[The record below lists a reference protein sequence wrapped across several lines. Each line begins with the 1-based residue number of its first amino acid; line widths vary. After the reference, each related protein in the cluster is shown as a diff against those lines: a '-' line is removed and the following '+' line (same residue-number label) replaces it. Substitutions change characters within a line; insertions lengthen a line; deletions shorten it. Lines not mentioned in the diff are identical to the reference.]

1 MEATSSVAMEVMG
14 FERGL
19 DRLRELDVAVGLIST
34 DRSPSIKKR
43 MQSEKFKD
51 KILHEFDPWHVAKGK

>member
-1 MEATSSVAMEVMG
+1 MEATSSVAMEVLG

-19 DRLRELDVAVGLIST
+19 DHFRELDVAVGLIST
-34 DRSPSIKKR
+34 DRSPSIRKL
-43 MQSEKFKD
+43 MQSEKFKG